1 MQPVLNVEDVKRV
14 EQALT
19 LEGVSLAEL
28 MRRAG
33 HAAAQ
38 EAVNEETPG
47 SVCVL
52 AGSGNNGGDGW
63 VAAELLKRAG
73 VDVTVVCPAEPSTIK
88 GSLALMVARSAVA
101 AGVPYRP
108 GPSADE
114 LAEIVAGADVVI
126 DAMLGTGFE
135 GEPRSPFDLWIDVVN
150 GCSTKVVSV
159 DVPSGLSA
167 QTGLAPAGAVVADV
181 TVTMLCLKPGLLSDA
196 GRVLTG
202 SIVVAPLAT
211 QTSDLVLE
219 ADPVAWRLDLADY
232 GDCLQ
237 AARADVDKYTRGSV
251 LVVAGSVPYIGAAV
265 LAARSAARMGAGYVT
280 LAVPQPIATV
290 CRTHLV
296 EIPVVGLPATGAGTF
311 SAAAKNEILRLA
323 RERSAVVVGPGI
335 QPNADT
341 EAIVEAL
348 LATDRPLVVDAD
360 GLNALARLT
369 SNRLDRYPEII
380 RRSAPLVLTPHR
392 RELGRLVGQAA
403 HPPASLA
410 AALEAARSI
419 VWADGG
425 SELCVVAK
433 GAATACVGV
442 DLAFLPNP
450 GPPALATAG
459 TGDVLSGV
467 LGALLA
473 TGGRDVESLPK
484 LCAFGCEVHGLAG
497 HLAVERRGSRGVMAG
512 DVSEELGLSLDAIEE
527 QILAAEGEAL

>member
-38 EAVNEETPG
+38 EVVNGGTPG
-47 SVCVL
+47 KVCVL
-52 AGSGNNGGDGW
+52 CGSGNNGGDGW
-63 VAAELLKRAG
+63 VAAELLKRAN

-108 GPSADE
+108 GPSSDE
-114 LAEIVAGADVVI
+114 LAEIVASSDVVL

-135 GEPRSPFDLWIDVVN
+135 GEPRAPFDLWIDVVN
-150 GCSTKVVSV
+150 SLSTKVVSI
-159 DVPSGLSA
+159 DVASGLSA
-167 QTGLAPAGAVVADV
+167 QTGLAPAGAVVADT
-181 TVTMLCLKPGLLSDA
+181 TVTMLSLKPGLLSDA
-196 GRVLTG
+196 GRALTG
-202 SIVVAPLAT
+202 NIVLAPLAT

-219 ADPVAWRLDLADY
+219 ADPVAWRLDLPDY
-232 GDCLQ
+232 VDCLQ
-237 AARADVDKYTRGSV
+237 VARTDVDKYTRGSV

-265 LAARSAARMGAGYVT
+265 LAARAAARMGAGYVT

-296 EIPVVGLPATGAGTF
+296 EIPVVGLPASPTGTF
-311 SAAAKNEILRLA
+311 SEAAKYEICRLT
-323 RERSAVVVGPGI
+323 RDRSAVVVGPGL
-335 QPNADT
+335 QVNADT

-360 GLNALARLT
+360 GLNALSRLT
-369 SNRLDRYPEII
+369 SGRLDRFPEVI

-392 RELGRLVGQAA
+392 RELGRLVGQPTN
-403 HPPASLA
+403 PPASLS
-410 AALEAARSI
+410 AALEAARKI

-433 GAATACVGV
+433 GAASACVGV
-442 DLAFLPNP
+442 DIAYLPNP

-467 LGALLA
+467 IGALLA
-473 TGGRDVESLPK
+473 TGGRAVESLPL
-484 LCAFGCEVHGLAG
+484 LCAYGCEAHGLAG
-497 HLAVERRGSRGVMAG
+497 HLAVETRGSRGVMAL
-512 DVSEELGLSLDAIEE
+512 DVAEGLGLALDTLEE
-527 QILAAEGEAL
+527 RILAGEEEA